1 MSPKEKARQA
11 IDLLRE
17 AVAEIVEEEP
27 TLTGI
32 EVGRRLGIANNGI
45 SISVKTLLKVNMD
58 AVLSIPERPCC

>member
-27 TLTGI
+27 AITGI
-32 EVGRRLGIANNGI
+32 EVGRKLGIANNGI